1 MRTVQYTGDDP
12 KPNVDVVVVGE
23 ALVDIVVSP
32 RGTAEHPG
40 GSPANVAY
48 GLGRL
53 GVDTALFTSIGE
65 DHHAAAIEKHLRSA
79 GVDLLPGSK
88 GSGGTATAT
97 AMLASDGSAQYD
109 FDIRWDL
116 PRIAPAALPKI
127 LHTGSIATF
136 LAPGATV
143 VRELLAQAHERCV
156 VTYDPNIRPALLGSQ
171 FEAKTIFEE
180 LVPLTEVVKLSDE
193 DALWLYPHLSM
204 EDISNRILDLGA
216 GLVAVTMGADGSL
229 LTTRGTQVFVPS
241 VKSAVVDTIGAG
253 DSYMSALIYGLLLRG
268 ADGLAP
274 SVLESLGRMA
284 SKAAAITV
292 RRPGAHPP
300 TSEELHEELPEH
312 QPVAPRSPV

>member
-1 MRTVQYTGDDP
+1 MPTVQHIDEDP
-12 KPNVDVVVVGE
+12 EPSMEVLVVGE

-32 RGTAEHPG
+32 RGTVEHPG

-53 GVDTALFTSIGE
+53 GADTALLTSIGD
-65 DHHAAAIEKHLRSA
+65 DHYGAAIEKHLRSA
-79 GVDLLPGSK
+79 GVSLLPGSK
-88 GSGGTATAT
+88 GPGGTGTATAV
-97 AMLASDGSAQYD
+97 LASDGSAHYD

-116 PRIAPAALPKI
+116 PRIAPAALPKV

-136 LAPGATV
+136 LAPGAAV
-143 VRELLAQAHERCV
+143 VRELLEQSHKRCV
-156 VTYDPNIRPALLGSQ
+156 VTYDPNVRPALLGSQ
-171 FEAKTIFEE
+171 FEARTIFEG
-180 LVPLTEVVKLSDE
+180 LVPFTEVVKLSDE
-193 DALWLYPHLSM
+193 DARWLYPRLSLD
-204 EDISNRILDLGA
+204 DIPKRILELGA
-216 GLVAVTMGADGSL
+216 GLVAVTMGAEGSL
-229 LTTRGTQVFVPS
+229 LTTGGPLVVAPS

-253 DSYMSALIYGLLLRG
+253 DAYMSALIYGLLMRG

-300 TSEELHEELPEH
+300 TSEELRAELPEH
-312 QPVAPRSPV
+312 QPVAQ